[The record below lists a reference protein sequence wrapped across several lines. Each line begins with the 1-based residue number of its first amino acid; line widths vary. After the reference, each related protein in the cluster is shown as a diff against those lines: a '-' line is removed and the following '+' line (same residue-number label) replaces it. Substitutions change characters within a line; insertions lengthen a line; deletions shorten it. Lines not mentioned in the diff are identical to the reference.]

1 MNRSLALISIT
12 LFLISCSAE
21 RQDTKQHQLNP
32 LAEETSEINQR
43 STAINDGQA
52 KASSTLSEDSNL
64 AKKSIQKM
72 FCLDQDISNWYGFKE
87 QDGEQAQCK
96 LIKAYK
102 VTNYQC
108 EMRLAFEEGF
118 EAMFVLAPNATII
131 SYSALDKC
139 NAAKEIWESN
149 GP

>member
-1 MNRSLALISIT
+1 MNRSLAVIFTI
-12 LFLISCSAE
+12 LFLASCSAE
-21 RQDTKQHQLNP
+21 KQDTKQHELNSFAKEIGGRNERSAAIKNDQVKT
-32 LAEETSEINQR
+32 LATISEDRNL
-43 STAINDGQA
+43 A
-52 KASSTLSEDSNL
+52 KAS
-64 AKKSIQKM
+64 IQKTL
-72 FCLDQDISNWYGFKE
+72 CLDQDISNWYGFKE

-96 LIKAYK
+96 LLKDYK

-118 EAMFVLAPNATII
+118 EAMFVLAPNVTII

>member
-1 MNRSLALISIT
+1 MNRSLALISII
-12 LFLISCSAE
+12 LFLVSCSAE
-21 RQDTKQHQLNP
+21 RQDKEQHQLNP
-32 LAEETSEINQR
+32 LAEGVSEINQR
-43 STAINDGQA
+43 PAAKKDGQVE
-52 KASSTLSEDSNL
+52 ASATSSEDSNL
-64 AKKSIQKM
+64 AKSSIQKT

-87 QDGEQAQCK
+87 QDGERAQCK
-96 LIKAYK
+96 LIKDYK

-118 EAMFVLAPNATII
+118 EAMFVLAPSTTII